1 MNQADTLSFHAA
13 SRPPAARLQQLYA
26 ALPYPVLLFDVH
38 GQLEFANHAAQCC
51 PDAQPALQQL
61 AAGATL
67 ATVTLPGLSADS
79 FAQVLATA
87 APQSM
92 ELSLPQADGRP
103 GHYQITLTPLCDAS
117 GKVDG
122 VLQTR
127 HDVTRQRQEAQRLQ
141 LLQGHLLEMAHRDA
155 LTNLA
160 NRRYLE
166 LKLERLAAD
175 SASSLCALL
184 FIDLDRFKPIN
195 DAHGHDTGDA
205 VLSAIAARLKQ
216 ALRGTDLL
224 ARIGGDEFAI
234 LLEGVTESGARAVA
248 GKIIQALDEPFAEL
262 SPPNR
267 LGLSVGICL
276 FKSGATM
283 PAEVLAE
290 ADQAMYRAKRRG
302 GGQFELQQL

>member
-1 MNQADTLSFHAA
+1 MNQADMLSFREAP
-13 SRPPAARLQQLYA
+13 PPAGRLLQMFE

-38 GQLEFANHAAQCC
+38 GLLEFANRAAQRC
-51 PDAQPALQQL
+51 PVSQPALQQL
-61 AAGATL
+61 TAGAPL
-67 ATVTLPGLSADS
+67 AAVSLPGLGDDL
-79 FAQVLATA
+79 FAQLLATA
-87 APQSM
+87 TPQSM
-92 ELSLPQADGRP
+92 ELSLPQADGQP
-103 GHYQITLTPLCDAS
+103 GHYQFTLTPLCDA
-117 GKVDG
+117 GGRVTG

-141 LLQGHLLEMAHRDA
+141 LLQGHLLEMAHRDP

-175 SASSLCALL
+175 SAVNLCALL

-205 VLSAIAARLKQ
+205 VLAAIAARLKQ

-224 ARIGGDEFAI
+224 ARVGGDEFAI
-234 LLEGVTESGARAVA
+234 LLEGVSESGARSVA
-248 GKIIQALDEPFAEL
+248 GKLLQAMLPPFAEL
-262 SPPNR
+262 SAPNQV
-267 LGLSVGICL
+267 GLSLGICL
-276 FKSGATM
+276 FKSGAPM
-283 PAEVLAE
+283 PAEVLVA

>member
-1 MNQADTLSFHAA
+1 MNQADMLSFREAQ
-13 SRPPAARLQQLYA
+13 PPAGRLLQMFE

-38 GQLEFANHAAQCC
+38 GLLEFANRAAQDC
-51 PDAQPALQQL
+51 PDTRPALQQL
-61 AAGATL
+61 AAGASL
-67 ATVTLPGLSADS
+67 AAVSLPGLGDDK
-79 FAQVLATA
+79 FAQLLATA
-87 APQSM
+87 TPQSV

-103 GHYQITLTPLCDAS
+103 GYYQFTLTPLLDAS

-195 DAHGHDTGDA
+195 DVHGHDTGDA
-205 VLSAIAARLKQ
+205 VLAGVAARLKQ

-276 FKSGATM
+276 FKSGAGM
-283 PAEVLAE
+283 PAEVLIE

-302 GGQFELQQL
+302 GGQFELRQL

>member
-1 MNQADTLSFHAA
+1 MNQADLLSFREAQPSA
-13 SRPPAARLQQLYA
+13 GRLLQMFE

-38 GQLEFANHAAQCC
+38 GLLEYANAAALGC
-51 PDAQPALQQL
+51 PVSQPALQQL
-61 AAGATL
+61 AAGMPL
-67 ATVTLPGLSADS
+67 AAVSLPGLADDK
-79 FAQVLATA
+79 FAQLLATA
-87 APQSM
+87 TPQSM
-92 ELSLPQADGRP
+92 ELSLPQPDGTP
-103 GHYQITLTPLCDAS
+103 GHYQYTLTPLCDAN
-117 GKVDG
+117 GKVNG

-155 LTNLA
+155 MTNLA

-195 DAHGHDTGDA
+195 DVHGHDTGDA
-205 VLSAIAARLKQ
+205 VLSAVAARLKQ

-262 SPPNR
+262 PPPNR

-276 FKSGATM
+276 FKSGAGM

-302 GGQFELQQL
+302 GGQFELRQL

>member
-13 SRPPAARLQQLYA
+13 SSPAARLQQLFE

-38 GQLEFANHAAQCC
+38 GLLEFANRAAHGC
-51 PDAQPALQQL
+51 PDTLPALQQL
-61 AAGATL
+61 AAGAPL
-67 ATVTLPGLSADS
+67 AAVSLPGLSEDK
-79 FAQVLATA
+79 FAQLLATA
-87 APQSM
+87 TPQSV
-92 ELSLPQADGRP
+92 ELSLPQADGKP
-103 GHYQITLTPLCDAS
+103 GHYQCTRTPLCDAS

-195 DAHGHDTGDA
+195 DVHGHDTGDA
-205 VLSAIAARLKQ
+205 VLSAVAARLKQ

-267 LGLSVGICL
+267 LGLSVGISL
-276 FKSGATM
+276 FKSGAGM
-283 PAEVLAE
+283 PGEVLVE

-302 GGQFELQQL
+302 GGQFELRQL